1 MKNLFHKFK
10 PQIKTALSILSVVAI
25 GFSAIMAGVTIN
37 TKSVKADY
45 EDATIS
51 PDGSYPAFN
60 VNVSIITH
68 YFIRMNMIRLSI
80 VQNMITVVRQQQ
92 QATDIRQASHP
103 YRLQHR
109 EDLSAFF
116 PTDILD

>member
-1 MKNLFHKFK
+1 
-10 PQIKTALSILSVVAI
+10 
-25 GFSAIMAGVTIN
+25 
-37 TKSVKADY
+37 
-45 EDATIS
+45 
-51 PDGSYPAFN
+51 
-60 VNVSIITH
+60 
-68 YFIRMNMIRLSI
+68 MIRLSI